1 MSLAEP
7 TFHADLLILGGG
19 CAGLSLATRLATRC
33 PALKVIVVEPRTQYV
48 EDRTWCGWRTLTRAS
63 NLYPY
68 EMISAGR
75 FYEHS
80 CKTIQSSNSV
90 HLSLGA
96 TVDSVTED
104 EKGVTATLGDT
115 TSLRARWAV
124 DTRPKI
130 RPLPFPSLWQNF
142 VGYEI
147 TVDQQ
152 CADQLGTT
160 PVLMDFQPAGSSSLQ
175 FMYLLP
181 LGDLRFLCEWTRF
194 SPIHGELDQIEAEL
208 RGWLKSHACDE
219 GRLGRR
225 ESGSL
230 PMSVVPA
237 PNSESRIIVA
247 GTLGGSMRAS
257 TGYAFHSI
265 QRWADRCT
273 DALVAGSP
281 PVSPLRSPTLNLL
294 DDVFL
299 TALQD
304 RSTAAATVFTDLFA
318 KTQPEILIRFLSSIP
333 LSRDILPVMLSL
345 PWIHFSKAALRTLLR
360 RGATA

>member
-1 MSLAEP
+1 LTCVAASWEQW
-7 TFHADLLILGGG
+7 
-19 CAGLSLATRLATRC
+19 
-33 PALKVIVVEPRTQYV
+33 KVIHGEETILR
-48 EDRTWCGWRTLTRAS
+48 GS

-80 CKTIQSSNSV
+80 CATIRSSDSV
-90 HLSLGA
+90 CLSLGA
-96 TVDSVTED
+96 TVESVTED
-104 EKGVTATLGDT
+104 NSGVTAILGDK

-124 DTRPKI
+124 DTRPKL
-130 RPLPFPSLWQNF
+130 RPLPFPALWQNF
-142 VGYEI
+142 VGYE
-147 TVDQQ
+147 VM
-152 CADQLGTT
+152 ADQVWTDRLGTT

-181 LGDLRFLCEWTRF
+181 LGDHRFLCEWTRF
-194 SPIHGELDQIEAEL
+194 STIHGELLEIETDL
-208 RGWLKSHACDE
+208 LGWLTSHGCSE
-219 GRLGRR
+219 GMLGRR

-237 PNSESRIIVA
+237 PNSESRIVPA

-273 DALVAGSP
+273 DALVSGKP
-281 PVSPLRSPTLNLL
+281 PVSPGRSPILNFL

-304 RSTAAATVFTDLFA
+304 RSTAAETVFTKLFDQ
-318 KTQPEILIRFLSSIP
+318 TQAETLVRFLSGIP
-333 LSRDILPVMLSL
+333 TTLDILPVMLSL
-345 PWIHFSKAALRTLLR
+345 PWIHFSKAALKTLIR
-360 RGATA
+360 SGAAA